1 MSEQTTITANE
12 LLDGGLL
19 GPAHSDT
26 KVAPARLLEYAPG
39 KRFAL
44 PIHTTLEIVEDP
56 EFFHVPGIAQ
66 HGLGLLNW
74 QENWIAA
81 VDLSML
87 LDGVPTPDAD
97 KPKYVL
103 VLAFQRAPGEA
114 LDYAAVVLP
123 ELPQTI
129 FVSDEFFCDLPT
141 DNPIWPEISLS
152 CFSHQGAAIPI
163 VDTGKLFGR
172 SYG

>member
-1 MSEQTTITANE
+1 MSEQTTITTNE

-19 GPAHSDT
+19 GPARTDT

-39 KRFAL
+39 KRLAL

-56 EFFHVPGIAQ
+56 EFYPVPGIAA

-81 VDLSML
+81 VDLAML
-87 LDGVPTPDAD
+87 LDGTPTPGAD
-97 KPKYVL
+97 RPKYVL
-103 VLAFQRAPGEA
+103 VLAFQRVPGTPLE
-114 LDYAAVVLP
+114 YAAVALP
-123 ELPQTI
+123 ELPETV

-141 DNPIWPEISLS
+141 DNPLWPEISLS
-152 CFSHQGAAIPI
+152 CFSHLGAAVPI

-172 SYG
+172 SYE